1 MAALSLTEPVA
12 AGDIVEVQQ
21 QFGNYGSSAAGGESD
36 VNGRNVLGAAVA
48 AGQLDVVKW
57 LLRTGWASTGD
68 AGEIGHTAV
77 TIAAGEGRLVV
88 VQWLSHRAEG
98 EPDEN
103 GRNVL
108 GAAVAAGQLDVVK
121 WLLRAKWASIGD
133 AGENGHTALT
143 VAAGEGR
150 LDVVQWL
157 LEEGGADV
165 KEVDHDG
172 NTALLHAAGNGHLA
186 VVQWL
191 LQKGGACIDEVD
203 SNNDRALIKAADK
216 GWSDVVQWLLMA
228 GGESLS
234 DELWFRLR
242 YPTNVELM
250 FADPKMELIMIQ
262 HLNKI
267 TNGNATWMPLH
278 AREEERA
285 MLLRDQQE
293 LRELLARVQVFP
305 SLESIGRSLQLRIQ
319 EKQKRVVELVI
330 WNNVDSTRRPST
342 LLLNMLLLGPPP
354 RDMGIL
360 GSQRL
365 HGGLTGWLN
374 NVEWAMECT
383 GCNAFLMNT
392 CARAE
397 RLRARRPGWLVEK
410 AVIVAD
416 SLERFPTSMVV
427 LVEQYSSPS
436 VEEIWSAQLGMS
448 TDTDVATTT
457 TVTITATTSTSTSTT
472 TSTTS
477 TTSTNVTT
485 TTCTNTTT
493 IATSPTNTTPTT
505 NTTPATTTATTPSTT
520 TAATTPTTTT
530 VVIPAATTTTTT
542 IAIIPTTA
550 TTATTATHTTA
561 AALSRRNPDRVV
573 RKRPRQAWEK
583 Q

>member
-1 MAALSLTEPVA
+1 MAALSLTESVA

-21 QFGNYGSSAAGGESD
+21 QFRNYGSSAAGGES
-36 VNGRNVLGAAVA
+36 
-48 AGQLDVVKW
+48 
-57 LLRTGWASTGD
+57 
-68 AGEIGHTAV
+68 
-77 TIAAGEGRLVV
+77 
-88 VQWLSHRAEG
+88 
-98 EPDEN
+98 DEN

-267 TNGNATWMPLH
+267 TDGNATWMPLH

-293 LRELLARVQVFP
+293 LRELLARVQVTPDGVFP
-305 SLESIGRSLQLRIQ
+305 WLESYGRSLQLRIQ

-365 HGGLTGWLN
+365 HCGRTGLLN
-374 NVEWAMECT
+374 KMEWVMECT

-573 RKRPRQAWEK
+573 RKRSRQAWEK
-583 Q
+583 E